1 MEMVFLF
8 WVWIAVMII
17 SAFCIIIQLLIW
29 EVKCLSYRK
38 KERQI
43 ARIRHLI
50 GLATDEEVMGTHWSS
65 PQAEEKEERN
75 SICEYRY

>member
-43 ARIRHLI
+43 ARIQNML
-50 GLATDEEVMGTHWSS
+50 GLPSS
-65 PQAEEKEERN
+65 KQSLEN
-75 SICEYRY
+75 V